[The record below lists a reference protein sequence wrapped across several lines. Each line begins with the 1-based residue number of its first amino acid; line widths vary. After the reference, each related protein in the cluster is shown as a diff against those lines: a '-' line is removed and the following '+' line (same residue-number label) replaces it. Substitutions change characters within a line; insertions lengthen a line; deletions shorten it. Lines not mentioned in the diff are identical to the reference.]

1 MSPRDTNSASR
12 IATAVLGAI
21 LMLTASSGARAQTS
35 EVAEGSPSAFVHEMA
50 NHAFTILRDENL
62 SVEERD
68 LAFRSVFL
76 DGFDVPRIA
85 KSVLGR
91 HWRRATDEQRTE
103 YQDLFQNY
111 IVATYSSRLG
121 EFSGYFLR
129 VKAERLFNKGRSVVA
144 SEIVRPD
151 GGEPF
156 RVDWG
161 LRENDGAFKIVDVK
175 IEGISMTIAQ
185 REEFAAV
192 ITNNGN
198 QIEALLEI
206 LRDRVDAWRSGDR
219 AEETAA
225 LVDEPDAD

>member
-1 MSPRDTNSASR
+1 MVS
-12 IATAVLGAI
+12 
-21 LMLTASSGARAQTS
+21 
-35 EVAEGSPSAFVHEMA
+35 
-50 NHAFTILRDENL
+50 
-62 SVEERD
+62 
-68 LAFRSVFL
+68 
-76 DGFDVPRIA
+76 
-85 KSVLGR
+85 
-91 HWRRATDEQRTE
+91 
-103 YQDLFQNY
+103 
-111 IVATYSSRLG
+111 
-121 EFSGYFLR
+121 
-129 VKAERLFNKGRSVVA
+129 

-206 LRDRVDAWRSGDR
+206 LRDRVDAWRSDDS

-225 LVDEPDAD
+225 LVDEPAAD